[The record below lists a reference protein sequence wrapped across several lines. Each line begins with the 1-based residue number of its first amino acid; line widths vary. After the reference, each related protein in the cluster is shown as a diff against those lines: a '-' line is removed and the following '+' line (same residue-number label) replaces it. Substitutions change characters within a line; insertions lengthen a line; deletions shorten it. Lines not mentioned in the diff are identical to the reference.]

1 VLPTAA
7 ILKERGL
14 SLSYLWNIA
23 AIARLSRDKMVEKT
37 TPILVVQSAMD
48 GYHGNLHFQIG
59 VFTVFSE
66 QR

>member
-1 VLPTAA
+1 
-7 ILKERGL
+7 
-14 SLSYLWNIA
+14 
-23 AIARLSRDKMVEKT
+23 MVEKT